1 MSQLRMS
8 VFTARAYV
16 CSSLE
21 LQRILTCPQGR
32 SQNLV
37 PLYRL
42 DRELC
47 PSPLPVLTFDGMAAS
62 DLYWI
67 GNRCLG
73 GCANRFLYVL
83 VSLS

>member
-1 MSQLRMS
+1 MCALPWNYR
-8 VFTARAYV
+8 
-16 CSSLE
+16 E
-21 LQRILTCPQGR
+21 ILTCPQGR